1 MWFMP
6 VRDSKEAMASRLL
19 QRVMNVTDVV
29 AACRDTG
36 FEWLEQLLDNVLLFV
51 LVIFNRWLYVMEHM
65 SFVVR
70 EQKWVVMFIDSYC

>member
-6 VRDSKEAMASRLL
+6 VRDTKETTASRLL

-36 FEWLEQLLDNVLLFV
+36 FEWLEQLLDNVTTNF
-51 LVIFNRWLYVMEHM
+51 FF
-65 SFVVR
+65 SFLGL
-70 EQKWVVMFIDSYC
+70 C

>member
-1 MWFMP
+1 MP

-36 FEWLEQLLDNVLLFV
+36 FEWLEQLLDNVMLFILIV
-51 LVIFNRWLYVMEHM
+51 SKLRQYLY
-65 SFVVR
+65 
-70 EQKWVVMFIDSYC
+70 

>member
-1 MWFMP
+1 MP

-65 SFVVR
+65 SFVVW
-70 EQKWVVMFIDSYC
+70 EQK